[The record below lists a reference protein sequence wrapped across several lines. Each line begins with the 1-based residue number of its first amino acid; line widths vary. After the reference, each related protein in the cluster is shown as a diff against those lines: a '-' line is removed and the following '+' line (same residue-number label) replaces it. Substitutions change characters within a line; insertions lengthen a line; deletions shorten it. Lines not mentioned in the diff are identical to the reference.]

1 MIHPILILGGIALT
15 FWARVKY
22 ERSQYLATGFEQ
34 YNRPAWQTNAETAVL
49 LTVLI
54 GGSILLG
61 L

>member
-1 MIHPILILGGIALT
+1 MIHTIFGLGCLALT
-15 FWARVKY
+15 FWARVRY

-34 YNRPAWQTNAETAVL
+34 YNRPVWQTNAETAVL
-49 LTVLI
+49 LSILL